1 MEGPENNK
9 WLDEILG
16 EVIGAKKSE
25 PDFGKWQAEH
35 PEAVEMLTS
44 RAGRQ
49 YSAGKFALSKGFRIM
64 KSPIMK
70 LASAAVIVIAAVIGI
85 KSLGGTAAWAAVIE
99 AFNNAGN
106 VHIVKK
112 DISSDGRIVRDIE
125 AWIKNQTCFRAEARD
140 WSIVDD
146 GKNVLTLYKDQKI
159 AHLRESFTPYWD
171 YTPVIMKVF
180 RDSQPENGITVRKV
194 PEECTETVDV
204 YRIDFRNLWQ
214 GTAWVDA
221 GSSLPLRIT
230 GREKEYEGQTREFEV
245 TFDYEAVADEV
256 FSIAI
261 PADYRELPQ
270 LGGSERQEERRQI
283 LMGKVV
289 DERGNP
295 VGNARVFGSFA
306 QQGRADDAGEF
317 SLVIS
322 PTDGSNSLGAV
333 DFPMFVWAYEDD
345 EPWRVAWTLVR
356 HAECEQSEEGDAVV
370 EETHQGVKLVINDE
384 QELSASIPGSPGE
397 VFEDSDGG
405 PRVRDIVLVMGPAG
419 VVQGRV
425 TNATGQPIGGATVQV
440 EEIEMALGSNRLTIS
455 NLDHEW
461 KAEAFGVTDDQG
473 CYSLKNLPASWTNI
487 KLKAEADGY
496 ATGEQDFQNAG
507 GNKLDGCDVQLVE
520 GEQEESATTAVES
533 GDGARGM
540 GMYGGYRRAGE

>member
-1 MEGPENNK
+1 MEGSENNK

-25 PDFGKWQAEH
+25 ADFGKWQEAH

-70 LASAAVIVIAAVIGI
+70 LASAAVIIIAVAIGI
-85 KSLGGTAAWAAVIE
+85 KSLGATAAWAAVIE

-112 DISSDGRIVRDIE
+112 DISSDGRIVRDME

-146 GKNVLTLYKDQKI
+146 GKKVLTLYKDHKI
-159 AHLRESFTPYWD
+159 AHVRESFTPYWD

-204 YRIDFRNLWQ
+204 YQIDFRNLWQ

-221 GSSLPLRIT
+221 GSSLPLRVT
-230 GREKEYEGQTREFEV
+230 GREKEYEGQTREFEA
-245 TFDYEAVADEV
+245 TFDYEPITDET

-261 PADYRELPQ
+261 PADYRELPR
-270 LGGSERQEERRQI
+270 LVGSEREEERRQI

-289 DERGNP
+289 DKGGNP
-295 VGNARVFGSFA
+295 AAAARVFASYAQCGSTDES
-306 QQGRADDAGEF
+306 GNF
-317 SLVIS
+317 SLVIA
-322 PTDGSNSLGAV
+322 PTDSSGSMGPA
-333 DFPMFVWAYEDD
+333 DFPMFVWAYKDND
-345 EPWRVAWTLVR
+345 PYQMAWTLVR
-356 HAECEQSEEGDAVV
+356 HPEGDRSEEGDVVV
-370 EETHQGVKLVINDE
+370 EETHQGVELVISDE
-384 QELSASIPGSPGE
+384 EELNKSIPGSGGE
-397 VFEDSDGG
+397 LFGDLEDD

-419 VVQGRV
+419 MVKGRV
-425 TNATGQPIGGATVQV
+425 TNAAGQPIGGATVQV

-461 KAEAFGVTDDQG
+461 KAEAFGVTNDQG
-473 CYSLKNLPASWTNI
+473 YYNLKNLPGSWTNI

-496 ATGEQDFQNAG
+496 ATVQQDFQNAG
-507 GNKLDGCDVQLVE
+507 GNKLDGCDMQLVE
-520 GEQEESATTAVES
+520 GEQEESATTAIES
-533 GDGARGM
+533 GGGARGM